1 MECCNSRT
9 PDCKCDFKTDLIV
22 ECKLCHEKVIKKD
35 FSNHLV
41 SSHQNE
47 FDFLTADTNELGF
60 YSYKGETS
68 SKSGRGTSKRTGKTK
83 LKKSFF
89 CFHCNKGFVS
99 KSQVEEH
106 VFQCKNKEK
115 ENLDSYKIS
124 WGEDMVRYQC
134 PMCQIVLKRKDTLR
148 HHLKL
153 HTGEKLVTCEQ
164 CGKQLHGVYAFKR
177 HLKSVHLKIKDLCC
191 DLCGKAF
198 SCQTNLAAHKKTH
211 SGDKPYVCETC
222 GKSFA
227 QNASLKYHHDTVH
240 ALVKKRLFGC
250 SRCPKKFY
258 RNSKLNAHLKI
269 HTEERAYFCD
279 ICNHSFKTDNEVKKH
294 KRFVHTDERPHAC
307 QYCSATFKKS
317 DHLKRHSKTAHKEMY
332 QSEDTDQQTILLD
345 PRCYV
350 HPYIPFQPPPQPE

>member
-1 MECCNSRT
+1 M
-9 PDCKCDFKTDLIV
+9 
-22 ECKLCHEKVIKKD
+22 ECKLCHIKLNKK
-35 FSNHLV
+35 SLKNHLLTH
-41 SSHQNE
+41 HQDDLKTFSLDYTLPGPQE
-47 FDFLTADTNELGF
+47 KIDVKTEKRRGELQRKTFSCF
-60 YSYKGETS
+60 Y
-68 SKSGRGTSKRTGKTK
+68 
-83 LKKSFF
+83 
-89 CFHCNKGFVS
+89 CNKGFIK
-99 KSQVEEH
+99 KSRLEDH
-106 VFQCKNKEK
+106 VLQCKNKRK
-115 ENLDSYKIS
+115 ENLDKYRIS
-124 WGEDMVRYQC
+124 LGEDMVRYQC
-134 PMCQIVLKRKDTLR
+134 PTCQIVLKRKDTLR

-153 HTGEKLVTCEQ
+153 HTGEKFVTCEQ

-211 SGDKPYVCETC
+211 IGDKPYVCETC

-240 ALVKKRLFGC
+240 ALVKKRLFQC
-250 SRCPKKFY
+250 SQCPKKFY

-294 KRFVHTDERPHAC
+294 KRFVHTDARPHAC

-332 QSEDTDQQTILLD
+332 QIEDVDQQTILLD
-345 PRCYV
+345 PRSYV
-350 HPYIPFQPPPQPE
+350 HPYIPYQSGIV

>member
-1 MECCNSRT
+1 M
-9 PDCKCDFKTDLIV
+9 
-22 ECKLCHEKVIKKD
+22 ECKLCHLPVAKKD
-35 FSNHLV
+35 CSNHLQ
-41 SSHQNE
+41 SNHADE
-47 FDFLTADTNELGF
+47 FDSLTETCSVYDSFTFNE
-60 YSYKGETS
+60 YSSTDVHFRKQGS
-68 SKSGRGTSKRTGKTK
+68 RKTK
-83 LKKSFF
+83 HRNSVF
-89 CFHCNKGFVS
+89 CFHCNKGFQS
-99 KSQVEEH
+99 KYLLEDH
-106 VFQCKNKEK
+106 VLDCKNKQK
-115 ENLDSYKIS
+115 ENLDSYRIA

-134 PMCQIVLKRKDTLR
+134 PTCQIVLKRKDTLR

-153 HTGEKLVTCEQ
+153 HTGEKFVTCEQ

-240 ALVKKRLFGC
+240 ALVKKRLFQC
-250 SRCPKKFY
+250 SQCPKKFY

-294 KRFVHTDERPHAC
+294 KRFVHTDERPHSC

-317 DHLKRHSKTAHKEMY
+317 DHLKRHSKTPHKEMY
-332 QSEDTDQQTILLD
+332 QSEDTEQQAQTILLD

-350 HPYIPFQPPPQPE
+350 HPYIPYQTTSDHCAR

>member
-1 MECCNSRT
+1 MCHQ
-9 PDCKCDFKTDLIV
+9 
-22 ECKLCHEKVIKKD
+22 KLDKKH
-35 FSNHLV
+35 FGNHLLT
-41 SSHQNE
+41 SHQDE
-47 FDFLTADTNELGF
+47 LELTRRDYDIDDEYTIIAQHDREV
-60 YSYKGETS
+60 
-68 SKSGRGTSKRTGKTK
+68 SKRKKAKNTK
-83 LKKSFF
+83 RKNLVY
-89 CFHCNKGFVS
+89 CFHCNKGFSS
-99 KSQVEEH
+99 KGLLEEH
-106 VFQCKNKEK
+106 VFSCKAKRK
-115 ENLDSYKIS
+115 ENLDSYQIT
-124 WGEDMVRYQC
+124 WGVDMVRYQC

-153 HTGEKLVTCEQ
+153 HTGEKFVTCEQ

-191 DLCGKAF
+191 DMCGKAF

-240 ALVKKRLFGC
+240 ALVKKRLFQC
-250 SRCPKKFY
+250 SQCPKKFY

-269 HTEERAYFCD
+269 HTEERACFCD

-332 QSEDTDQQTILLD
+332 QSEDIDQQTILLD
-345 PRCYV
+345 PRTYV
-350 HPYIPFQPPPQPE
+350 HPYVPYQGDPTRPSHGI